1 MITEHDVAAE
11 LPAGGSR
18 PSSAVPRAH
27 ADSRWAARWPA
38 LAVAVL
44 AAATQVLVL
53 LQIRIPFLGPALG
66 FWLLIIWPAYLL
78 ATTAFWG
85 RLPAAERAVCSLAA
99 VLLVLMLA
107 GLGVSVLLP
116 ELGVQR
122 PLGSVPILLM
132 ADVVTAGLA
141 LGRRRFP
148 TTVPWRTFLAQVR
161 APERRL
167 VTLASL
173 DVVLAVLG
181 ANRLNNGLGSQVSM
195 AALGIMA
202 MVIALVLYWR
212 SQIRDELATVL
223 IYLLAAALL
232 LMTSLRG
239 WYVTGHDVQTEYR
252 TFQLTLAQG
261 AWHMSTFRSPYY
273 ACLSIT
279 ILPTE
284 IARLAPVSGP
294 YVYKV
299 FFQLMF
305 AMCPVLVFTIS
316 RRYFSQPVSVL
327 AAVYFAGFPIFF
339 SDMPFL
345 NRQEIAFLFAGAAV
359 LAITNKTWSRGWRR
373 LAFGLAAV
381 GVEFSHYSTMYLL
394 FGTLVVAWG
403 IGRVGAMWRHRPGRL
418 HRPGGRRLGLK
429 AVPGS
434 VDASTVLL
442 SLAIIAVWGYLATH
456 TIGPVLSAAESA
468 LPGMAGHGARS
479 GDVSYGLLSGK
490 ASSPATVLGQY
501 RTATHGSGAGS
512 RAMARLRQAATP
524 VVSEPDLPVTK
535 AGRLLAGIGLP
546 PSELNAGVRLA
557 AAKGEQIF
565 AIIGLIAV
573 LAMRRYRQEVG
584 REFCALALGAVT
596 VVGLITALPNLSV
609 DYGVLRAFQ
618 EALIVL
624 APLLAI
630 GSIVCLRVLVRAWAA
645 PVAAGLCLIIF
656 CSTSGLMP
664 QALGGYPAQ
673 LNLANSGLYYDYFY
687 THPQEESAV
696 EWLSHQSGVLP
707 NGVQAE
713 DFTERFYFE
722 QPPMLSARQQVTD
735 IYPTLVRPNSWLI
748 LGWQTV
754 RTGQA
759 TAYYDGDLI
768 TYKYP
773 MVMLK
778 KAKNLVYSNGG
789 AEIYR

>member
-1 MITEHDVAAE
+1 MITEHDFATKS
-11 LPAGGSR
+11 LAGGSP
-18 PSSAVPRAH
+18 PSPAVPRAH

-38 LAVAVL
+38 LAAAVL

-78 ATTAFWG
+78 ATIAFWG
-85 RLPAAERAVCSLAA
+85 KLPAAERAACSLAA

-116 ELGVQR
+116 ALGVQR
-122 PLGSVPILLM
+122 PLGSVPILLI
-132 ADVVTAGLA
+132 ADVLTAGLA

-148 TTVPWRTFLAQVR
+148 ATVPWRTFLAQAS

-167 VTLASL
+167 VILASL
-173 DVVLAVLG
+173 DVILAVLG

-202 MVIALVLYWR
+202 MVVALLLYWR
-212 SQIRDELATVL
+212 SQIRDELAAVL

-252 TFQLTLAQG
+252 TFQLTMAQG

-316 RRYFSQPVSVL
+316 RRYFSRHVSVL
-327 AAVYFAGFPIFF
+327 AAVYFAGFPTFF

-345 NRQEIAFLFAGAAV
+345 NRQEIAFLFAGAVV
-359 LAITNKTWSRGWRR
+359 LAITNTTWSRGWRR

-394 FGTLVVAWG
+394 FGTLLVGWAV
-403 IGRVGAMWRHRPGRL
+403 GRVGAMWRHRPRRGR
-418 HRPGGRRLGLK
+418 HLGLRT
-429 AVPGS
+429 VPGC
-434 VDASTVLL
+434 VDASAVLL
-442 SLAIIAVWGYLATH
+442 PLAIIVAWGYLATH

-468 LPGMAGHGARS
+468 LPGLAGHGARS

-490 ASSPATVLGQY
+490 APSPAMVLSQY
-501 RTATHGSGAGS
+501 RTATRGSGIGS
-512 RAMARLRQAATP
+512 SAMARLRQAATP
-524 VVSEPDLPVTK
+524 VVSEPGLPVTK

-557 AAKGEQIF
+557 AAKGEQVF
-565 AIIGLIAV
+565 AMIGLIAV
-573 LAMRRYRQEVG
+573 IAMRRYRREVG

-596 VVGLITALPNLSV
+596 LVGLITALPNLSV

-630 GSIVCLRVLVRAWAA
+630 GSIVCLRVLVRTWAA

-707 NGVQAE
+707 SGVQAE
-713 DFTERFYFE
+713 NFTERFYFE
-722 QPPMLSARQQVTD
+722 QPPALSASQQVTD
-735 IYPTLVRPNSWLI
+735 IYPTLVRPDSWLV

-754 RTGQA
+754 RMGQA

-773 MVMLK
+773 VAILK
-778 KAKNLVYSNGG
+778 NAKNLVYSNGG